1 VAVLAA
7 AGVLAAGCSD
17 SATERTGA
25 APPRHAS
32 FANAPLVG
40 RGDGS
45 VHLLSIRGMGSFSV
59 SCARGLPKVG
69 FRAGGAATL
78 HATVDGTGRVRS
90 AFLDPG
96 QGLAPRAKGGVLV
109 QHWQLG
115 VATEA
120 QADVATV
127 SISAAR
133 ATAVG
138 NLGCQASGHAT
149 VDRRRRTNRAP
160 SG

>member
-78 HATVDGTGRVRS
+78 HATVDGTGRVRRRVCTH
-90 AFLDPG
+90 ARRGD
-96 QGLAPRAKGGVLV
+96 GVE
-109 QHWQLG
+109 
-115 VATEA
+115 TE
-120 QADVATV
+120 
-127 SISAAR
+127 
-133 ATAVG
+133 
-138 NLGCQASGHAT
+138 
-149 VDRRRRTNRAP
+149 RAP
-160 SG
+160 ETPLTA

>member
-32 FANAPLVG
+32 FAN
-40 RGDGS
+40 
-45 VHLLSIRGMGSFSV
+45 
-59 SCARGLPKVG
+59 
-69 FRAGGAATL
+69 
-78 HATVDGTGRVRS
+78 
-90 AFLDPG
+90 
-96 QGLAPRAKGGVLV
+96 APRAKGGVLV

>member
-109 QHWQLG
+109 QHWQNGARGSGWSQQQSRRIQLHRQRYQRCG
-115 VATEA
+115 QHQKRVLEN
-120 QADVATV
+120 DVA
-127 SISAAR
+127 
-133 ATAVG
+133 
-138 NLGCQASGHAT
+138 
-149 VDRRRRTNRAP
+149 NREP
-160 SG
+160 